1 MRLVGGVLA
10 AVLVTGCGASTVV
23 VRDQGATATARPLVV
38 TGYAL
43 AGSARPSDI
52 TRDGDLVDVVGVDGV
67 SLLGPRKVS
76 GLEADAAALRRA
88 AAAAHRPAVL
98 LVSNYNNRL
107 GDFDERRAHRMLSRA
122 RNRTAVVRALVQT
135 VRRLRGHPG
144 RPRVVAR
151 A

>member
-1 MRLVGGVLA
+1 MAAGILA
-10 AVLVTGCGASTVV
+10 AVLVTGCGASPVAV
-23 VRDQGATATARPLVV
+23 HDQSATATARPPVV

-43 AGSARPSDI
+43 AGSATPSDI

-67 SLLGPRKVS
+67 SLLGPRTVS
-76 GLEADAAALRRA
+76 GLDADAAALRRA

-135 VRRLRGHPG
+135 CRRLRRHPG
-144 RPRVVAR
+144 RPRVA
-151 A
+151 ACA